1 MRRFVLGLFA
11 AIGIVAVLLVLGT
24 GIAVWQ
30 IASSRPA
37 LPKSIILT
45 AELGRDLVEG
55 PRQNEV
61 AELLVGHKQTLRGFL
76 DAIERAAE
84 DSRVRGLY
92 AHIDGDSL
100 GLAKVQELRDAI
112 QAFRARGKFAIA
124 FSDSFGEF
132 GGGTRPYYLATA
144 FDEIWLQPL
153 GSVGLVGLR
162 AESPFLRGLLDR
174 LGIEPS
180 FEHREQYKSAANI
193 LTETEMPAPQRE
205 ELDSLLGS
213 MAGQIIGGISDA
225 RHVAGTEVQAL
236 IDKGP
241 LFAEEAKEAHLVDRI
256 GYRDEALAEAHHLA
270 GSGAELLSLS
280 RYVEG
285 AGRPHAKGPAIALIY
300 GTGLIVQG
308 GGERNPLTGTAEMN
322 AREVARAF
330 RDAFRDA
337 DVRAILFR
345 IDSPGGSAVASESIW
360 REVVRARERGKPVI
374 VSMGDTAGSGGYYI
388 AAPADKIVAEP
399 ATLTGSIGV
408 LAGKLVIAELLNKLR
423 INVETIERG
432 ANSGMLS
439 ALRDFSP
446 AERQRLD
453 AFLDQTYRGFK
464 AHVAAG
470 RHLSEEAVEAVAK
483 GRVWSGEDA
492 KKNGLVDE
500 LGGYAVA
507 LRLAREAA
515 KVAPDASIK
524 LVTFP
529 REKSTA
535 EIIFDRL
542 LDRGRDGDGAAEPS
556 GAFGYAWTA
565 LATLASPLDAL
576 LGGVLEEPGVLR
588 MPSLGEIR

>member
-11 AIGIVAVLLVLGT
+11 AIGVVAVLAILGA
-24 GIAVWQ
+24 GIAVWRL
-30 IASSRPA
+30 ASSRPA

-55 PRQNEV
+55 PRQNELT
-61 AELLVGHKQTLRGFL
+61 ELLTGRKATMRGLL
-76 DAIERAAE
+76 DALERGAE

-92 AHIDGDSL
+92 AHIGGDSL
-100 GLAKVQELRDAI
+100 GLAQVQEVRDAI

-124 FSDSFGEF
+124 FSESFGEF

-144 FDEIWLQPL
+144 FNEIWLQPL
-153 GSVGLVGLR
+153 GSVGLIGLR

-193 LTETEMPAPQRE
+193 LTETEMTAPQRE
-205 ELDSLLGS
+205 ELESLLTG
-213 MAGQIIGGISDA
+213 MTGQIARGIA
-225 RHVAGTEVQAL
+225 ETRHLSEGAVQPL
-236 IDKGP
+236 IDNAP
-241 LFAEEAKEAHLVDRI
+241 LFADEAKEAQLVDRI
-256 GYRDEALAEAHHLA
+256 GYRDEALAEAYHLA
-270 GSGAELLSLS
+270 GSGAELMSLS
-280 RYVEG
+280 RYIDG
-285 AGRPHAKGPAIALIY
+285 AGRPHTKGPGIALIY

-308 GGERNPLTGTAEMN
+308 GGEKNPLTQTAEMN

-330 RDAFRDA
+330 RDAFRDS

-345 IDSPGGSAVASESIW
+345 IDSPGGSAVASETIW

-374 VSMGDTAGSGGYYI
+374 VSMSSTAGSGGYYI

-423 INVETIERG
+423 INVDTVERG
-432 ANSGMLS
+432 ANSGMFS
-439 ALRDFSP
+439 ALRDFTP

-470 RHLSEEAVEAVAK
+470 RRLSDEAVEAVAK

-515 KVAPDASIK
+515 KLAPDAPVK

-529 REKSTA
+529 REKSFT
-535 EIIFDRL
+535 EIMFDRL
-542 LDRGRDGDGAAEPS
+542 LDRERDGDSAAPS
-556 GAFGYAWTA
+556 GALARAWTA
-565 LATLASPLDAL
+565 LAALTSPLEAL
-576 LGGVLEEPGVLR
+576 WGGVLEDPGVLR
-588 MPSLGEIR
+588 MPPLGEIR

>member
-11 AIGIVAVLLVLGT
+11 AIGVVAVLAILGA
-24 GIAVWQ
+24 GIAVWRL
-30 IASSRPA
+30 ASSRPA

-55 PRQNEV
+55 PRQNELT
-61 AELLVGHKQTLRGFL
+61 ELLTGRKATMRGLL
-76 DAIERAAE
+76 DALERGAE

-92 AHIDGDSL
+92 AHIGGDSL
-100 GLAKVQELRDAI
+100 GHAQVQEVRDAI

-124 FSDSFGEF
+124 FSESFGEF

-144 FDEIWLQPL
+144 FNEIWLQPL
-153 GSVGLVGLR
+153 GSVGLIGLR

-193 LTETEMPAPQRE
+193 LTETEMTAPQRE
-205 ELDSLLGS
+205 ELESLLTG
-213 MAGQIIGGISDA
+213 MTGQIARGIA
-225 RHVAGTEVQAL
+225 ETRHLSEGAVQPL
-236 IDKGP
+236 IDKAP
-241 LFAEEAKEAHLVDRI
+241 LFADEAKEAQLVDRI
-256 GYRDEALAEAHHLA
+256 GYRDEALAEAYHLA
-270 GSGAELLSLS
+270 GSGAELMSLS
-280 RYVEG
+280 RYIDG
-285 AGRPHAKGPAIALIY
+285 AGRPHTKGPGIALIY

-308 GGERNPLTGTAEMN
+308 GGEKNPLTQTAEMN

-330 RDAFRDA
+330 RDAFRDS

-345 IDSPGGSAVASESIW
+345 IDSPGGSAVASETIW

-374 VSMGDTAGSGGYYI
+374 VSMSSTAGSGGYYI

-423 INVETIERG
+423 INVDTVERG
-432 ANSGMLS
+432 ANSGMFS
-439 ALRDFSP
+439 ALRDFTP

-470 RHLSEEAVEAVAK
+470 RRLSDEAVEAVAK

-515 KVAPDASIK
+515 KLAPDAPVK

-529 REKSTA
+529 REKSFT
-535 EIIFDRL
+535 EIMFDRL
-542 LDRGRDGDGAAEPS
+542 LDRERDGDSAAPS
-556 GAFGYAWTA
+556 GALARAWTA
-565 LATLASPLDAL
+565 LAALTSPLEAL
-576 LGGVLEEPGVLR
+576 WGGVLEDPRVLR
-588 MPSLGEIR
+588 MPPLGEIR

>member
-11 AIGIVAVLLVLGT
+11 AIGVVAVLAILGA
-24 GIAVWQ
+24 GIAVWRL
-30 IASSRPA
+30 ASSRPA

-55 PRQNEV
+55 PRQNELT
-61 AELLVGHKQTLRGFL
+61 ELLTGRKATMRGLL
-76 DAIERAAE
+76 DALERGAE

-92 AHIDGDSL
+92 AHIGGDSL
-100 GLAKVQELRDAI
+100 GLAQVQEVRDAI

-124 FSDSFGEF
+124 FSESFGEF

-144 FDEIWLQPL
+144 FNEIWLQPL
-153 GSVGLVGLR
+153 GSVGLIGLR
-162 AESPFLRGLLDR
+162 AEPPFLRGLLDR

-193 LTETEMPAPQRE
+193 LTETEMTAPQRE
-205 ELDSLLGS
+205 ELESLLGV
-213 MAGQIIGGISDA
+213 MAGQVTHGIAEA
-225 RHVAGTEVQAL
+225 RHLSESDVTAL
-236 IDKGP
+236 IDKAP
-241 LFAEEAKEAHLVDRI
+241 LFADEAKEAQLVDRI
-256 GYRDEALAEAHHLA
+256 GNRDEALAAAYHLA
-270 GSGAELLSLS
+270 GSGAELMSLS
-280 RYVEG
+280 RYIDG
-285 AGRPHAKGPAIALIY
+285 AGRPHTKGPGIALIY

-308 GGERNPLTGTAEMN
+308 GGEKNPLTQTAEMN

-330 RDAFRDA
+330 RDAFRDS

-345 IDSPGGSAVASESIW
+345 IDSPGGSAVASETIW

-374 VSMGDTAGSGGYYI
+374 VSMSSTAGSGGYYI

-423 INVETIERG
+423 INVDTVERG
-432 ANSGMLS
+432 ANSGMFS
-439 ALRDFSP
+439 ALRDFTP

-470 RHLSEEAVEAVAK
+470 RRLSDEAVEAVAK

-507 LRLAREAA
+507 LRLARETA
-515 KVAPDASIK
+515 KLAPDVPVK

-529 REKSTA
+529 REKSFT
-535 EIIFDRL
+535 EIMFDRL
-542 LDRGRDGDGAAEPS
+542 LDRERDGDSAAPS
-556 GAFGYAWTA
+556 GALARAWTA
-565 LATLASPLDAL
+565 LAALTSPLEAL
-576 LGGVLEEPGVLR
+576 WGGVLEDPGVLR
-588 MPSLGEIR
+588 MPPLGEIR